1 MNEPAGVVTIVAK
14 PERADE
20 LADVLAKMAQVAS
33 LDDGAEIY
41 AVHRSRQDANSFFIY
56 ELYRDKDAL
65 KRHQA
70 NAELRRLGSQ
80 MTDLTESATIL
91 VGNLVSGDR
100 ATRS

>member
-14 PERADE
+14 EGRADE
-20 LADVLAKMAQVAS
+20 LAHLLAKMAQVAS

-56 ELYRDKDAL
+56 ELYRDKDSL

-70 NAELRRLGSQ
+70 NEELRRLGAG
-80 MTDLTESATIL
+80 MADLTDSVTVTI
-91 VGNLVSGDR
+91 GNLLAGDR
-100 ATRS
+100 ARRS